1 MDGSLKVVLSVQGY
15 LLHLMV
21 LEHNLEVG
29 YYNKLVVVVFDQ
41 QFIADNYLEF
51 VVDEHILG

>member
-1 MDGSLKVVLSVQGY
+1 
-15 LLHLMV
+15 MV

-51 VVDEHILG
+51 VVDKHILG